1 MDGLRQWAVA
11 VCAAAV
17 VCALLRHLFPD
28 NSLGRQGRMLL
39 PCLFLCV
46 LLSPISSLSSGVKLP
61 GFTDVDRAD
70 SADLTAR
77 MRQQMTAQVNDT
89 LLRMVNQSLA
99 GYGWSAKKVVADMD
113 IGEDGSIRMGQ
124 ITLYVDEEVARR
136 ATAVRQVAEK
146 RLGTAVEV
154 AVWQETDG

>member
-1 MDGLRQWAVA
+1 MDSLRQWAVA

-17 VCALLRHLFPD
+17 VCTLLRQLFPE
-28 NSLGRQGRMLL
+28 NRLGEQGRMLL

-46 LLSPISSLSSGVKLP
+46 LLSPISVGLTDVKLP
-61 GFTDVDRAD
+61 DFTAESTVNTEEI
-70 SADLTAR
+70 TAR
-77 MRQQMTAQVNDT
+77 MREQMTRQVNDT
-89 LLRMVNQSLA
+89 LLRMVNQSLD

-113 IGEDGSIRMGQ
+113 IAEDGSIRMGQ

-146 RLGTAVEV
+146 RLGATVEV
-154 AVWQETDG
+154 AVWQESE

>member
-1 MDGLRQWAVA
+1 MEGLQQWAVA
-11 VCAAAV
+11 VCSAAV
-17 VCALLRHLFPD
+17 VCTLLRHLFPD
-28 NSLGRQGRMLL
+28 NPLGRQGRMLL

-46 LLSPISSLSSGVKLP
+46 LLSPVLRLSQGVKLP
-61 GFTDVDRAD
+61 DLTADNTAD
-70 SADLTAR
+70 SVDLTAR
-77 MRQQMTAQVNDT
+77 MRQQITAQINDT
-89 LLRMVNQSLA
+89 LLQMVNQSLS

-113 IGEDGSIRMGQ
+113 IGEDGSIQMGQ

>member
-1 MDGLRQWAVA
+1 MDSLRQWAVA

-17 VCALLRHLFPD
+17 VCTLLRQFFPE
-28 NSLGRQGRMLL
+28 NRLGEQGRMLL

-46 LLSPISSLSSGVKLP
+46 LLSPISVGLTDVKLP
-61 GFTDVDRAD
+61 DFTAESTVNTEEI
-70 SADLTAR
+70 TAR
-77 MRQQMTAQVNDT
+77 MREQMTRQANDT
-89 LLRMVNQSLA
+89 LLRMVNQSLD

-113 IGEDGSIRMGQ
+113 IAEDGSIRMGP

-146 RLGTAVEV
+146 RLGATVEV
-154 AVWQETDG
+154 AVWQESE

>member
-1 MDGLRQWAVA
+1 MEGLRQWAVA

-17 VCALLRHLFPD
+17 VCTLLRHLFPD
-28 NSLGRQGRMLL
+28 DSLGQQGRMLL

-46 LLSPISSLSSGVKLP
+46 LLSPISGLSQGVKLP
-61 GFTDVDRAD
+61 DFTAETAPD

-77 MRQQMTAQVNDT
+77 MRQQVAAQINDT
-89 LLRMVNQSLA
+89 LLRMVNQSLD

-113 IGEDGSIRMGQ
+113 IGEDGSIQMGQ
-124 ITLYVDEEVARR
+124 ITLYVDEDVARR